1 VDRKLRPAAARAS
14 LGAWCLHTSDKFCS
28 CLGPVLFPMD
38 EQRLARGV
46 ACEHAAQLWEHSFEV
61 HACVAQVVDAP
72 EVLTII
78 ESMPELSQFLNSL
91 YQCQYHDFFK
101 VCCASSWFLRRC
113 ANTCCLPLRA
123 VH

>member
-1 VDRKLRPAAARAS
+1 
-14 LGAWCLHTSDKFCS
+14 
-28 CLGPVLFPMD
+28 MD

-46 ACEHAAQLWEHSFEV
+46 VCEDAAQLWEHRFEV

-91 YQCQYHDFFK
+91 YQCQYYDFFK
-101 VCCASSWFLRRC
+101 VCCAAFLVF
-113 ANTCCLPLRA
+113 ASLRQHLLLTPESCVLNEQFRHCTRA
-123 VH
+123 LQSCGAA